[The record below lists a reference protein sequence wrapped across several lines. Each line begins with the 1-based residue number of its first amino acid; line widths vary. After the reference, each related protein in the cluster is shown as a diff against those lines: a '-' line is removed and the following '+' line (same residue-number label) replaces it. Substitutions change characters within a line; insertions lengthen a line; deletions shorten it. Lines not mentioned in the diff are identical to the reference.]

1 MEKREAELFEKLKAG
16 DESQI
21 NGLYHLYR
29 NEFIHWCITNY
40 SVDEEGAADLF
51 QDTIIAFYF
60 NVRNG
65 ILQELSS
72 KLKTYIF
79 AIGKNLALKKLRKE
93 ARMVAN
99 DDMVEL
105 NAAIQSIEIFEES
118 DKKKAIAKL
127 MTKIGEPCKS
137 LLKLFYFDRFSMDA
151 IATRLGY
158 KNENVAKSQ
167 KLRCFNSLKK
177 LALEHYDQ
185 DDL

>member
-1 MEKREAELFEKLKAG
+1 
-16 DESQI
+16 
-21 NGLYHLYR
+21 
-29 NEFIHWCITNY
+29 
-40 SVDEEGAADLF
+40 AADLF
-51 QDTIIAFYF
+51 QDTVIAFYF

-65 ILQELSS
+65 VLQELSS
-72 KLKTYIF
+72 TLKTYIF

-99 DDMVEL
+99 DDIVKL
-105 NAAIQSIEIFEES
+105 NADIQNMKLFEYS
-118 DKKKAIAKL
+118 DKKQAIAKL
-127 MTKIGEPCKS
+127 MAKIGEPCKS
-137 LLKLFYFDRFSMDA
+137 LLQLFYFDRFSMDA

-177 LALEHYDQ
+177 LALEHYEQ